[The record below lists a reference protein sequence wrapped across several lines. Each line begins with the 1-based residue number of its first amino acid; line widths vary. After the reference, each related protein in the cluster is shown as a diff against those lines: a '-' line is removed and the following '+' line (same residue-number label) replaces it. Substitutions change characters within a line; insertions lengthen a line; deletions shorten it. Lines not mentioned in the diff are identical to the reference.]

1 MSPGITGTS
10 APSAPFG
17 IGAGPEQW
25 WCARLGHR
33 DLVASGLHRWFNPGV
48 MTETIAI
55 AADHGGFDLKS
66 LLVAELKSLGYEA
79 LDLGT
84 HGTQSVDYPDFAAA
98 LADAM
103 EAGRAKRG
111 VLICGTGIGMAIAA
125 NRRRFI
131 RAAVCHD
138 ATTARLARQH
148 NDANVLALG
157 GRILGAEVAKDC
169 LRAFLTTAF
178 EGGRHVPRIAKLS

>member
-1 MSPGITGTS
+1 
-10 APSAPFG
+10 
-17 IGAGPEQW
+17 
-25 WCARLGHR
+25 
-33 DLVASGLHRWFNPGV
+33 

-98 LADAM
+98 LADAIHA
-103 EAGRAKRG
+103 ERAKRG
-111 VLICGTGIGMAIAA
+111 VLICGTGIGIAIAA
-125 NRRRFI
+125 NRHRFI

-169 LRAFLTTAF
+169 LRTFLNTAF

>member
-1 MSPGITGTS
+1 
-10 APSAPFG
+10 
-17 IGAGPEQW
+17 
-25 WCARLGHR
+25 
-33 DLVASGLHRWFNPGV
+33 

-66 LLVAELKSLGYEA
+66 LLVAELKSMGFEVS
-79 LDLGT
+79 DLGT

-98 LADAM
+98 LAEAIG
-103 EAGRAKRG
+103 AGRAKRG
-111 VLICGTGIGMAIAA
+111 VLVCGTGIGIAIAA
-125 NRRRFI
+125 NRHRFI

-157 GRILGAEVAKDC
+157 GRILGPEVAKDC
-169 LRAFLTTAF
+169 LRAFLGTAF

>member
-1 MSPGITGTS
+1 
-10 APSAPFG
+10 
-17 IGAGPEQW
+17 
-25 WCARLGHR
+25 
-33 DLVASGLHRWFNPGV
+33 

-66 LLVAELKSLGYEA
+66 LLIAELKSLGYEP

-84 HGTQSVDYPDFAAA
+84 HGPQSVDYPDYAAA
-98 LADAM
+98 LADAIR
-103 EAGRAKRG
+103 AGRAQRG
-111 VLICGTGIGMAIAA
+111 VVICGTGIGIAMAA
-125 NRRRFI
+125 NRHRFI

-157 GRILGAEVAKDC
+157 GRILGSEVAKDC
-169 LRAFLTTAF
+169 LRTFLATAF